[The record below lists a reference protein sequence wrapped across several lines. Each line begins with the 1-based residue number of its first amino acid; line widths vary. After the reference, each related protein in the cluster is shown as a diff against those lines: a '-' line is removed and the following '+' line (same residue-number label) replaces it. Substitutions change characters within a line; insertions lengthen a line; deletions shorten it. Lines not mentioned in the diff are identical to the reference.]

1 MQLQK
6 EVKKEQNAK
15 ISIQVTVE
23 KSAVNETREE
33 IIKDFEKD
41 AKIPGFRKGKVPRQ
55 LVLSRFSKNI
65 KNKTISM
72 VLSRSIEQILKE
84 EDFKPVS
91 DPVVTEMGDL
101 TVDGDFSFKAEFD
114 VIPEINLVEYKGIT
128 SEKYIYT
135 VSKDRVNEEIENLR
149 KHFATLVSL
158 EGKAKIGDYVVI
170 DYEEVTPEGNRKN
183 QKKNQTIFLD
193 NNENELAKQLVGLSK
208 GDEKNITINHKYIE
222 DDKEKEYIAQ
232 LHVAVNDVK
241 KKELPEL
248 NDDFAKDISDTESLE
263 ELKTNIKQQLEK
275 EAERLS
281 EDKTKEELLKK
292 LTQKTRVE
300 LPETMVNSEINR
312 LLYDI
317 APVYRI
323 DLEKLKKDEKKYE
336 EYRNNL
342 MPRAVNNLKHE
353 LILAEIAKKEN
364 LNVMSEESD
373 EEIEKYA
380 KSTKQDFQTVKTT
393 MFENKSTDNLKH
405 RLKLNKALDLVYKN
419 AKFNS
424 VKKLKYEKEEG
435 GNN

>member
-1 MQLQK
+1 M
-6 EVKKEQNAK
+6 
-15 ISIQVTVE
+15 
-23 KSAVNETREE
+23 
-33 IIKDFEKD
+33 
-41 AKIPGFRKGKVPRQ
+41 
-55 LVLSRFSKNI
+55 
-65 KNKTISM
+65 
-72 VLSRSIEQILKE
+72 
-84 EDFKPVS
+84 
-91 DPVVTEMGDL
+91 
-101 TVDGDFSFKAEFD
+101 
-114 VIPEINLVEYKGIT
+114 
-128 SEKYIYT
+128 
-135 VSKDRVNEEIENLR
+135 
-149 KHFATLVSL
+149 
-158 EGKAKIGDYVVI
+158 
-170 DYEEVTPEGNRKN
+170 
-183 QKKNQTIFLD
+183 
-193 NNENELAKQLVGLSK
+193 
-208 GDEKNITINHKYIE
+208 
-222 DDKEKEYIAQ
+222 
-232 LHVAVNDVK
+232 AVNDVK

-275 EAERLS
+275 EAERFS
-281 EDKTKEELLKK
+281 EDKTREELLKK
-292 LTQKTRVE
+292 LTQKTQVE

-364 LNVMSEESD
+364 LNVTSEESD
-373 EEIEKYA
+373 EEIDKYA
-380 KSTKQDFQTVKTT
+380 KSTKQDFQTVKNT
-393 MFENKSTDNLKH
+393 MIENKSTDKLKH